1 MDEIMEISLEN
12 FIFNMLEQYKIASF
26 NISIITEYVSTVF
39 TNRSIKNRVKKNQFE
54 YFLSI

>member
-26 NISIITEYVSTVF
+26 NIAIITEYVSTVF